1 MPSDPIPNSLINLG
15 ELSKPATVLIEKI
28 SNAVGGICQPWQMKR
43 VAKAEAEIAIVKT
56 QTEIQVTGLQRRAM
70 QRFFEE
76 EARHQENIEDITAQ
90 ALPQLN
96 EGSKPE
102 TMENDWI
109 SNFFEKSRIVSDKEM
124 QGLWAR
130 VLAGEANAPA
140 SYSKRTVNF
149 LSDLDKSD
157 ARMFAALL
165 GFTVIIG
172 GPTPVVF
179 DSENTIYNS
188 AGVNFSA
195 VNHLESIGL
204 ISFNSL
210 SGYQKLGLPEEFLLT
225 YFGAPIP
232 MRIRNE
238 PRNLEIGQ
246 VLLTSIGQ
254 ELAHIVDAHPVDGF
268 LAYLTEKWKAHM
280 PPSSPMPTTPAAAKQ
295 VGSTLP
301 AGCKVS
307 SLES

>member
-1 MPSDPIPNSLINLG
+1 MPSDPVSNSLINLG
-15 ELSKPATVLIEKI
+15 ELSKPATVFIEKI

-43 VAKAEAEIAIVKT
+43 VAKAEAEIAITKA

-76 EARHQENIEDITAQ
+76 EARHQQNIEDITAQ
-90 ALPQLN
+90 AVPQLD

-102 TMENDWI
+102 TMEDDWI

-124 QGLWAR
+124 QALWAR

-149 LSDLDKSD
+149 LSELDKKD
-157 ARMFAALL
+157 ANMFAALL

-172 GPTPVVF
+172 QPMPVVF
-179 DSENTIYNS
+179 DSENAIYNG
-188 AGVNFSA
+188 AGVNFITLRQ
-195 VNHLESIGL
+195 LESIGL
-204 ISFNSL
+204 ISFDNL
-210 SGYQKLGLPEEFLLT
+210 SGYQRQGLPEKFLLA

-232 MRIRNE
+232 MEMRNE
-238 PRNLEIGQ
+238 PRNLELGK
-246 VLLTSIGQ
+246 VLLTSVGQ
-254 ELAHIVDAHPVDGF
+254 ELARIVDARPVDGF

-280 PPSSPMPTTPAAAKQ
+280 PPAPPVPTAPAAAKQ

-301 AGCKVS
+301 PEAT
-307 SLES
+307 

>member
-1 MPSDPIPNSLINLG
+1 MPSDPVSNSLINLG

-43 VAKAEAEIAIVKT
+43 VAKAEADIAIIHA
-56 QTEIQVTGLQRRAM
+56 QTEIQITGLQRRAM
-70 QRFFEE
+70 QRFIEE
-76 EARHQENIEDITAQ
+76 ETRHQQNIEDITAQ
-90 ALPQLN
+90 AVPQLN
-96 EGSKPE
+96 EGSEPE
-102 TMENDWI
+102 AMEDDWI

-172 GPTPVVF
+172 EPTPVVF
-179 DSENTIYNS
+179 DSGDAIYNS
-188 AGVNFSA
+188 AGVNFSTL
-195 VNHLESIGL
+195 NHLESIGL
-204 ISFNSL
+204 INFASIG
-210 SGYQKLGLPEEFLLT
+210 GYKKIGLPESFFVT
-225 YFGAPIP
+225 YFGTPIL
-232 MRIRNE
+232 MKIRNE
-238 PRNLEIGQ
+238 PRNLETGS

-254 ELAHIVDAHPVDGF
+254 ELARIVDARPVDEF
-268 LAYLTEKWKAHM
+268 FVYLTDKWKAHM
-280 PPSSPMPTTPAAAKQ
+280 PPAPSMPTAPEAAKQ

-301 AGCKVS
+301 PDVK
-307 SLES
+307 